1 MKPKETICIALLII
15 LASPILTINTLTLV
29 NAQTTYLFKITI
41 VAPGGAN
48 LLRRQWGLIIAN
60 SFQAVGIDARVV
72 FLGWDGVYDR
82 ILTPTDTSLIG
93 KTWDEGGWDAL
104 LIGWTPGSPVAPYA
118 GTFQIYYSANTPPN
132 SNYYLWNN
140 SESDADIDTFMSQGY
155 NDAGIAAFKDWQAI
169 QFDDL
174 PASQIFYTQAIMAA
188 DIDLDFN
195 GYEWIFDNIG
205 PTPQYLSEMTEVVL
219 STTGELLDLNPPLSN
234 SWYDT
239 LVFNP
244 VFDSLFGLN
253 SEFAYVPNIATTYNK
268 SPDGRIYDYTIRPG
282 IMFHDGVEL
291 TADDILFSYLG
302 YLNPATAS
310 QQSAFTAGYIG
321 EDITF
326 NWLNGTTTRLV
337 IDLAGGVGYYPAN
350 DTTEN
355 DRKAT
360 ITAVDQYSVRIEIA
374 DFGETGLPSATFHPE
389 GDGLAILPK
398 HVLEAVPFSEWK
410 THTFDTGVGTYEANG
425 QTFSGPIG
433 SGPYVFVSYDSTNAL
448 ATLEKFDDYWNK
460 TALENDGMFGVTTY
474 YVKYVAGKDSAIADL
489 RNGVAQIL
497 DQNYQLQNDYVAG
510 NLDFAKAYLLAGSG
524 LQQLGYNMQHP
535 IFGTGVDTPLGQSD
549 PSQAALAAKYV
560 RQAFDYL
567 IPRQLIID
575 NLCAGLAEPGAV
587 HVNPVSPYANEDI
600 AARDYDPEAAKT
612 LLAMAGYNVGVT
624 PPPPTTTA
632 SYLLGQTIVVTG
644 TFATD
649 TVASQEEGGIVALL
663 EMSTDDATW
672 TPVAQTITTTGG
684 YYELLYT
691 PTATGTYYLRV
702 TLTGVGALTA
712 AISSASGPDF
722 QYSGLTLAVEPQT
735 TESTEVS
742 VVSLQS
748 QITAA
753 TSSLTTQVASLN
765 TQLTT
770 LNSQLSS
777 MTTIAYGG
785 IGLAVVALLVAVV
798 LGMRKK

>member
-15 LASPILTINTLTLV
+15 LASPILTINTLNLV
-29 NAQTTYLFKITI
+29 KAQTTYLFKITI

-140 SESDADIDTFMSQGY
+140 SASDADIDTFMSQGY
-155 NDAGIAAFKDWQAI
+155 NAAGIAAFKDWQAV
-169 QFDDL
+169 QFDDV
-174 PASQIFYTQAIMAA
+174 PASQIFYTQAVMAA
-188 DIDLDFN
+188 DSDLDFN
-195 GYEWIFDNIG
+195 SYEWIFDNIG
-205 PTPQYLSEMTEVVL
+205 PVPQFLSGMTEVVL

-253 SEFAYVPNIATTYNK
+253 SEFAYVPNIATAYDK
-268 SPDGRIYDYTIRPG
+268 SPDGRIYDYTIRHG
-282 IMFHDGVEL
+282 IMFHDGIEL

-350 DTTEN
+350 DTMEN

-360 ITAVDQYSVRIEIA
+360 ITAVDQYSVRISIA
-374 DFGETGLPSATFHPE
+374 DFGESGLPSATFHPE

-398 HVLEAVPFSEWK
+398 HVLESIPFSEWK
-410 THTFDTGVGTYEANG
+410 TNTFDTGVGSYVSNG

-460 TALENDGMFGVTTY
+460 TALENDGLFGVTTY

-510 NLDFAKAYLLAGSG
+510 NLDFATAYLLAGSG

-535 IFGTGVDTPLGQSD
+535 IWGTGVDTPLGQED
-549 PSQAALAAKYV
+549 PTQAALAAKYV

-575 NLCAGLAEPGAV
+575 NLVAGLADPGAV
-587 HVNPVSPYANEDI
+587 HVNPVSPYANTDI
-600 AARDYDPEAAKT
+600 VAREYDPEAAKE

-663 EMSTDDATW
+663 EMSTDDATY
-672 TPVAQTITTTGG
+672 TPVAQTVTTTGG

-702 TLTGVGALTA
+702 TLTGVGANTA

-735 TESTEVS
+735 TESTDVS

-785 IGLAVVALLVAVV
+785 IGLAVVALAVAVV
-798 LGMRKK
+798 MGMRKK

>member
-1 MKPKETICIALLII
+1 MKLKETICIALLII
-15 LASPILTINTLTLV
+15 LASPILTMNAVTLV
-29 NAQTTYLFKITI
+29 NAQTTYLFEITI
-41 VAPGGAN
+41 VAPGSAN

-72 FLGWDGVYDR
+72 FLGWGGVYDR
-82 ILTPTDTSLIG
+82 ILTPTDTSIIG
-93 KTWDEGGWDAL
+93 KTWDEGGYDAL
-104 LIGWTPGSPVAPYA
+104 LIGWSPGSPVTPYA
-118 GTFQIYYSANTPPN
+118 GTFQIYYSTNTPPN

-140 SESDADIDTFMSQGY
+140 SESDAAIDTFMSQGY
-155 NDAGIAAFKDWQAI
+155 NDAGIAAFKDWQEI
-169 QFDDL
+169 QFEDL
-174 PASQIFYTQAIMAA
+174 PASQIFYTQAVMAA
-188 DIDLDFN
+188 DNALDFN

-205 PTPQYLSEMTEVVL
+205 PTPQYLSGMTEVVL
-219 STTGELLDLNPPLSN
+219 STTGDLLDLNPPLSN

-239 LVFNP
+239 VVINP
-244 VFDSLFGLN
+244 IFDSLFGLT
-253 SEFAYVPNIATTYNK
+253 SEFAYVPNIATSYTK

-282 IMFHDGVEL
+282 ILFHDGVEL

-302 YLNPATAS
+302 YLHPATGS

-326 NWLNGTTTRLV
+326 NWQNGTTTRLV
-337 IDLAGGVGYYPAN
+337 IDLAGGVGYYPAD
-350 DTTEN
+350 DTVEN

-360 ITAVDQYSVRIEIA
+360 ITAVDPYSVRIEIA
-374 DFGETGLPSATFHPE
+374 DFGDTGLPSATFHPE

-398 HVLEAVPFSEWK
+398 HVLETVPFSEWK

-460 TALENDGMFGVTTY
+460 TALEGVGMFDVETY
-474 YVKYVAGKDSAIADL
+474 YVKYVVGKDSAIADL

-510 NLDFAKAYLLAGSG
+510 NLDFAKRYLLGGSG
-524 LQQLGYNMQHP
+524 LQQMGYNMRHP
-535 IFGTGVDTPLGQSD
+535 IFGTGVDTPLGQED

-560 RQAFDYL
+560 RQAMDYL

-575 NLCAGLAEPGAV
+575 NLCAGLATPGAV

-600 AARDYDPEAAKT
+600 VARDYDPEAAKE

-624 PPPPTTTA
+624 PPTPETTG
-632 SYLLGQTIVVTG
+632 SYLLGQTVVVTG
-644 TFATD
+644 SFAID
-649 TVASQEEGGIVALL
+649 PVASLEQGGIVALL
-663 EMSTDDATW
+663 EMSTDESTW
-672 TPVAQTITTTGG
+672 TPVAQTVTTVGG

-691 PTATGTYYLRV
+691 PTATGTYYFRV
-702 TLTGVGALTA
+702 SLTGVGANTA
-712 AISSASGPDF
+712 AVSSATGPTF
-722 QYSGLTLAVEPQT
+722 PYSGLSKSVDAQT
-735 TESTEVS
+735 TESTQVS
-742 VVSLQS
+742 VVSLSS
-748 QITAA
+748 QITSA
-753 TSSLTTQVASLN
+753 TSSLTTQVATLN

-785 IGLAVVALLVAVV
+785 VGLAVVALAVAVV

>member
-188 DIDLDFN
+188 DSDLDFN

>member
-1 MKPKETICIALLII
+1 MKPKETICIAMLIV
-15 LASPILTINTLTLV
+15 LASPILTMNTLTLV
-29 NAQTTYLFKITI
+29 NAQTEYLFKITI

-60 SFQAVGIDARVV
+60 SFQSVGIDARVV
-72 FLGWDGVYDR
+72 FLGWAGVYDR
-82 ILTPTDTSLIG
+82 ILTLTDTSLIG

-104 LIGWTPGSPVAPYA
+104 LIGWTPGSPVTPFA
-118 GTFQIYYSANTPPN
+118 GTFQIYYSINTPPN

-140 SESDADIDTFMSQGY
+140 SASDQAIDTFMSEGY
-155 NDAGIAAFKDWQAI
+155 NAAGIAAFKDWQAI
-169 QFDDL
+169 QFDDV
-174 PASQIFYTQAIMAA
+174 PASQIFYTQAVIAA
-188 DIDLDFN
+188 DKALDFN

-205 PTPQYLSEMTEVVL
+205 PVPQFLSGMTEVVL

-239 LVFNP
+239 LVFNS
-244 VFDSLFGLN
+244 VFDSLFSLN
-253 SEFAYVPNIATTYNK
+253 SEFAYVPNIATAYTKSADGRTYN
-268 SPDGRIYDYTIRPG
+268 YTIRHG
-282 IMFHDGVEL
+282 IKFHDGIEL

-302 YLNPATAS
+302 YIHPATAS

-337 IDLAGGVGYYPAN
+337 IDLAKGVGYYPAN
-350 DTTEN
+350 DTVEN
-355 DRKAT
+355 ARKAT
-360 ITAVDQYSVRIEIA
+360 ITAVDPFSVSITIA
-374 DFGETGLPSATFHPE
+374 DFGTTGKPAATFHPE

-398 HVLEAVPFSEWK
+398 HVLEGVPFSEWK
-410 THTFDTGVGTYEANG
+410 THTFDTGVGTYTSNG

-433 SGPYVFVSYDSTNAL
+433 SGPYVFTSYDSTNAI
-448 ATLEKFDDYWNK
+448 ATLEKFNDYWNK
-460 TALENDGMFGVTTY
+460 TALEAQGLFGVTKF

-510 NLDFAKAYLLAGSG
+510 NLDFATAYVLAGSG
-524 LQQLGYNMQHP
+524 LQQMGYNMRHP
-535 IFGTGVDTPLGQSD
+535 IWGTGVDTPLGQQD
-549 PSQAALAAKYV
+549 PTQAALAAKYV

-567 IPRQLIID
+567 IPRQLVID
-575 NLCAGLAEPGAV
+575 NLVAGLADPGAV

-600 AARDYDPEAAKT
+600 VAREYDPTKAKE
-612 LLAMAGYNVGVT
+612 LLALAGYNVGVT
-624 PPPPTTTA
+624 PPPPTTTT
-632 SYLLGQTIVVTG
+632 SYLLGQTITVTG

-649 TVASQEEGGIVALL
+649 TVATQAEGGIVALL
-663 EMSTDDATW
+663 EISTDDATW
-672 TPVAQTITTTGG
+672 TPVAQTVTTTGG
-684 YYELLYT
+684 YYQLLYT
-691 PTATGTYYLRV
+691 PTQAGTIYLRV
-702 TLTGVGALTA
+702 TLTGVGANTA
-712 AISSASGPDF
+712 AESSASGPDF
-722 QYSGLTLAVEPQT
+722 PYTGLTLAVEAQT
-735 TESTEVS
+735 TESTQVS

-753 TSSLTTQVASLN
+753 TQSLTNQVTTLN

-777 MTTIAYGG
+777 MTTIAYCG
-785 IGLAVVALLVAVV
+785 IGLAIVALAIAVFM
-798 LGMRKK
+798 GMKKK